1 MDAQS
6 SLATIAG
13 LAGLIH
19 GLARAAAEAPVPDD
33 GWSPREALM
42 ESSFRAARDGL
53 GATLLFEGA
62 LTPVPDIVHAAMAR
76 ARPFA
81 RELGSDGALELLD
94 GVIAGG
100 AGADRQRAAF
110 ARGGMRA
117 VLEHLAAETAAE
129 FSYR

>member
-19 GLARAAAEAPVPDD
+19 GLARAAAEETVT
-33 GWSPREALM
+33 GSRWSPREALM
-42 ESSFRAARDGL
+42 ESSFRAARDGM
-53 GATLLFEGA
+53 GATLLFDGA
-62 LTPVPDIVHAAMAR
+62 LTPVAEIARAAMAR

-100 AGADRQRAAF
+100 AGADRQRAAY
-110 ARGGMRA
+110 ARGGMPA
-117 VLEHLAAETAAE
+117 VLEHLAAETATE